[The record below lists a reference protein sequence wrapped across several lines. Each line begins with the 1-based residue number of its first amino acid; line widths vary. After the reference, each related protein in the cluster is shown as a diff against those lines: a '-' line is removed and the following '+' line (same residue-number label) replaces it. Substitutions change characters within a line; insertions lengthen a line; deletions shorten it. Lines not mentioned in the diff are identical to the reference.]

1 MISIEKATK
10 WSKIIRIFAKNFSN
24 FNKKYKKKFKL
35 KIINLTVETD
45 DKNFLYP
52 EKIRVQEILMNKFM
66 GIN

>member
-24 FNKKYKKKFKL
+24 FNKKYKKNFKL

>member
-24 FNKKYKKKFKL
+24 FNKKYKKIFKL

>member
-24 FNKKYKKKFKL
+24 FNKKYKNFKL